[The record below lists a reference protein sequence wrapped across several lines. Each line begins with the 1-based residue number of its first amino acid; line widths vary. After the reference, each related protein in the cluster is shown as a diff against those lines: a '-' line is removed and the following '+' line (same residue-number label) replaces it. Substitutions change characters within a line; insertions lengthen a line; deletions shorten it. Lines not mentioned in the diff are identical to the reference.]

1 MYLVYTESWN
11 GGEWSS
17 VTEHLTTNGAGGGR
31 IMLMNSI
38 QNLLFVHFNE
48 DKRNTLLPKQG
59 LPLLEIYLETH
70 TL

>member
-1 MYLVYTESWN
+1 VLSLHIELEWWGVELSDRAFDYKWSWR
-11 GGEWSS
+11 WK
-17 VTEHLTTNGAGGGR
+17 

-38 QNLLFVHFNE
+38 QNLHFVHFNE

-59 LPLLEIYLETH
+59 LPLLEIYFETH